1 MSRNKPET
9 SWKAELERVHEVKQ
23 EVFDR
28 IRRVEQKMAAGG
40 LDEVLQKMKAFNDRF
55 VIVEKATEEHKYEI
69 KSHTQELQT
78 LAQEIK
84 HLARRM
90 ERIEGQL
97 ENNSLTTRIV
107 QTLEKEVMELKTLQ
121 HGFLKTLVA
130 DKKQDKKVNPK
141 VDPEPEDLLHPWQA
155 RWNFW
160 YEYRC
165 PANGHSESFPLADIT
180 MIINKPKCLASIIM
194 LHAKNDAH
202 ISMSHFLFVV
212 GGLEE
217 GHKIW
222 LQASQ
227 CAIKE
232 GTTMQLWTSDCGDN
246 RVMFC
251 IAPEQFAEGISVK
264 EGIDGWFNGKIMAR
278 KMIQTSNCSQE
289 QTA

>member
-1 MSRNKPET
+1 MSRHKPET

-28 IRRVEQKMAAGG
+28 IRRVEQKMAEGN
-40 LDEVLQKMKAFNDRF
+40 LDDVVVKMKAFNDR
-55 VIVEKATEEHKYEI
+55 ITILEKASADQKYDI

-78 LAQEIK
+78 LA
-84 HLARRM
+84 RRI

-97 ENNSLTTRIV
+97 EKKV
-107 QTLEKEVMELKTLQ
+107 QDLEQ
-121 HGFLKTLVA
+121 
-130 DKKQDKKVNPK
+130 KVNPK

-160 YEYRC
+160 YENQC

-180 MIINKPKCLASIIM
+180 MIINKPKCLTSLAPNFETRSIIM

-227 CAIKE
+227 SEDAKEE

-251 IAPEQFAEGISVK
+251 IAPEQFPEGISVK
-264 EGIDGWFNGKIMAR
+264 EGIDGWFNDKKR
-278 KMIQTSNCSQE
+278 QKMMKDFVAKVACAPTMSLGFSDE
-289 QTA
+289 ED